1 MSILITGGSGF
12 IGSTLVDKLL
22 KTHNQYNI
30 IVIDN
35 LSTGNIMYLQ
45 IDHPKLI
52 FIYDNISNK
61 NLIDTI
67 FKEYK
72 IDYVVHLAAMSKVK
86 PSLGDVTI
94 STFCV
99 EQNIL
104 GTSYILENCVKYNVK
119 KFIFGASST
128 YYGNKN
134 IPFTESDRF
143 QISSPYATTKYMG
156 EELVNTYNK
165 IYGLPTICLRFF
177 MVYGPREPDTGSYAI
192 VTGIFTKQKNEGKS
206 LTIEGTGEQ
215 SRDFIHVEDICDGI
229 IKSLYSELSG
239 EVINL
244 GSGEKTSIKSLAN
257 MISKNQVHL
266 PERKHDLKAT
276 LCNCSKAYQKLNF
289 KIKHEFKVSME
300 KIIEQKLKGNN
311 YFAKIW
317 KTKNTEVL
325 ISKLS
330 NKNFKYLTKEEK
342 NIVIAN
348 LFKNNLD
355 FRKIIILFNKY

>member
-177 MVYGPREPDTGSYAI
+177 MVYGPREPDTG
-192 VTGIFTKQKNEGKS
+192 
-206 LTIEGTGEQ
+206 
-215 SRDFIHVEDICDGI
+215 
-229 IKSLYSELSG
+229 
-239 EVINL
+239 
-244 GSGEKTSIKSLAN
+244 
-257 MISKNQVHL
+257 
-266 PERKHDLKAT
+266 
-276 LCNCSKAYQKLNF
+276 
-289 KIKHEFKVSME
+289 
-300 KIIEQKLKGNN
+300 
-311 YFAKIW
+311 
-317 KTKNTEVL
+317 
-325 ISKLS
+325 
-330 NKNFKYLTKEEK
+330 
-342 NIVIAN
+342 
-348 LFKNNLD
+348 
-355 FRKIIILFNKY
+355 